1 LFPNRLATMIMEVLV
16 FMINFITILL
26 IQICLTLW
34 GGLILYYKSKQSE
47 QKFIQKIAELER
59 NLELSK
65 SDNGGTFY

>member
-1 LFPNRLATMIMEVLV
+1 MEVLV
-16 FMINFITILL
+16 FMINFITIVL

-34 GGLILYYKSKQSE
+34 GGLILYYRNKKNKK
-47 QKFIQKIAELER
+47 KFIQKIAELEK

>member
-1 LFPNRLATMIMEVLV
+1 
-16 FMINFITILL
+16 MINFITILL

>member
-1 LFPNRLATMIMEVLV
+1 
-16 FMINFITILL
+16 MINFITILL

-65 SDNGGTFY
+65 SDNGGTFYQEVTNEETNNVSEQY